1 MKGFTTLGI
10 TEILLLALGLS
21 MDAFA
26 VSLTNGLCI
35 KGKTWRLYA
44 FLGAFFFGLFQA
56 LMPLLGYLLG
66 GLFSDLISQW
76 GSLVAFLL
84 LGFIGVKMIID
95 GIKELKSDE
104 DICETKKYSIPSLLI
119 QALATSIDAFVVGV
133 SLAAL
138 QVKLFSAVSIIGIV
152 TFVLCLLAFFIG
164 RKFGAFLGSKSQIVG
179 GVVLLGIGVKILIG

>member
-1 MKGFTTLGI
+1 MSI
-10 TEILLLALGLS
+10 VEILLVALGLS

-26 VSLTNGLCI
+26 VSLSNGLCI
-35 KGKTWRLYA
+35 KGKNWRLYA

-84 LGFIGVKMIID
+84 LGFIGVKMIFD
-95 GIKELKSDE
+95 GVKEMKSKD
-104 DICETKKYSIPSLLI
+104 DICETKKYSIPSLLV
-119 QALATSIDAFVVGV
+119 QAIATSIDAFVVGV

-138 QVKLFSAVSIIGIV
+138 QVNLLSSVSIIGGI
-152 TFVLCLLAFFIG
+152 TFVLCFGGFFIG
-164 RKFGAFLGSKSQIVG
+164 RKFGAVLGSKSEIIG
-179 GVVLLGIGVKILIG
+179 GCVLVIIGIKLLIG